1 MSDFRVWY
9 ASRDPYHCIF
19 RMVRLMAAKGEPM
32 PLEQL
37 RILDMFL
44 MFPPLLHRL
53 SLPANIKER
62 FRALGIPTV
71 SNSFVRLPGTA
82 SVWQELQLYQ
92 TTALKRLTG
101 LGLLKRDALLDRY
114 ASLETTMVPAEILS
128 QATKQNKTDGALI
141 SLLVDDVGS
150 LPLTGREGL
159 IKRSGLPSRGP
170 IT

>member
-1 MSDFRVWY
+1 MADFRVWY

-44 MFPPLLHRL
+44 MFPALLHRL

-62 FRALGIPTV
+62 FRALGIPTPA
-71 SNSFVRLPGTA
+71 NSFVRLPGTA

-92 TTALKRLTG
+92 TTSLKRLTG
-101 LGLLKRDALLDRY
+101 LGLLKRDALRDRY
-114 ASLETTMVPAEILS
+114 ASLETTMVPAEIMK
-128 QATKQNKTDGALI
+128 QAVGQNVANGALV
-141 SLLVDDVGS
+141 SFLVHDVGS

-159 IKRSGLPSRGP
+159 IKRAGLPSRGP
-170 IT
+170 IV